1 MDLNKPHSK
10 TKVKSMSKS
19 KTNAKSKS
27 KSNLKSV
34 SKSKTK
40 SNAKTKSKSNLKSV
54 SKSKVK
60 VPIVISRE
68 HGELDQVYHMRR
80 AFIESVLKKSS
91 SNDLPM
97 PYVNTLSYV
106 HVYKKLYHYV
116 YPAEIEKKLSDLLA

>member
-1 MDLNKPHSK
+1 MDVNKPHSK

-19 KTNAKSKS
+19 KTKSNVKS

-40 SNAKTKSKSNLKSV
+40 TKSKVNSKSNA
-54 SKSKVK
+54 KSKVK
-60 VPIVISRE
+60 VPIVINRE

-80 AFIESVLKKSS
+80 AFIESVLKK
-91 SNDLPM
+91 NRDLPM

>member
-1 MDLNKPHSK
+1 
-10 TKVKSMSKS
+10 MSKS
-19 KTNAKSKS
+19 KTNAKSKVNSNAKSKVKSKVKS
-27 KSNLKSV
+27 KSN
-34 SKSKTK
+34 SKTK
-40 SNAKTKSKSNLKSV
+40 SNA
-54 SKSKVK
+54 KSKVK

>member
-1 MDLNKPHSK
+1 
-10 TKVKSMSKS
+10 MSKS
-19 KTNAKSKS
+19 KTNAKSKVNSNAKSKVKSKVKS
-27 KSNLKSV
+27 KSN
-34 SKSKTK
+34 SKTK
-40 SNAKTKSKSNLKSV
+40 SNA
-54 SKSKVK
+54 KSKVK

-80 AFIESVLKKSS
+80 DFIESVLKK
-91 SNDLPM
+91 NHDLPM

>member
-1 MDLNKPHSK
+1 
-10 TKVKSMSKS
+10 MSKS
-19 KTNAKSKS
+19 KTNAKSKSKS

-80 AFIESVLKKSS
+80 DFIESVLKK
-91 SNDLPM
+91 NHDLPM